1 MASWR
6 VHATYYS
13 IFSCKTEPVNRK
25 ELRDTPPV
33 VTGTNACK
41 EGTVWDGME
50 RVSLDHEM
58 IEYLFEY
65 RGKDASAAARDSK
78 QGPNSIEKNWL

>member
-1 MASWR
+1 MA
-6 VHATYYS
+6 
-13 IFSCKTEPVNRK
+13 
-25 ELRDTPPV
+25 
-33 VTGTNACK
+33 GK

-78 QGPNSIEKNWL
+78 QMSVSANREDGIHCY